1 MVRLARDELHAV
13 RASGQQQ
20 QERERKLWERNAL
33 LEAQIE
39 VAKRQ
44 QQGAERAEARLSELS
59 TAFTQLGGGKGAGRG
74 EGGDKTSA
82 EVVHALLH
90 FQGSLSA
97 GAAVNAAGARQ
108 ALPTYLALEGAG
120 SPALAPSPVPG
131 PMASL
136 GRFR

>member
-82 EVVHALLH
+82 EVVHALTLI
-90 FQGSLSA
+90 
-97 GAAVNAAGARQ
+97 
-108 ALPTYLALEGAG
+108 PTLTPTPTPTLT
-120 SPALAPSPVPG
+120 PTPTPSPTPT
-131 PMASL
+131 PTPTPSPSPTPTPQP
-136 GRFR
+136 